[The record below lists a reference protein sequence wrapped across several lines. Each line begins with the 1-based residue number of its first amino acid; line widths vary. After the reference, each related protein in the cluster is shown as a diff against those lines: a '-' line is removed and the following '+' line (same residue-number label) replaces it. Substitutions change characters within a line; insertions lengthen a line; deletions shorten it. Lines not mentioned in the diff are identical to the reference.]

1 MILFESGAL
10 LYNSSASSNPARD
23 VNGVQSLLAFGSGGV
38 GGVPGGRN
46 SPSIEHGLP

>member
-10 LYNSSASSNPARD
+10 LYNSSASSNPACD
-23 VNGVQSLLAFGSGGV
+23 VKGVQSLSGF

-46 SPSIEHGLP
+46 SPSTEHGLP